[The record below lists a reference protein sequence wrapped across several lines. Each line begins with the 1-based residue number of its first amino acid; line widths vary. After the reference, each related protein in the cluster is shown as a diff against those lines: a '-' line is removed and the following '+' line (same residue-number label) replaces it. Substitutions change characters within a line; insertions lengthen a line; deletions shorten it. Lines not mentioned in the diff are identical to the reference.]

1 MIEILIF
8 HIHIISILYAFTKN
22 WQNGTL
28 KDGFLAVGI
37 ILLMFSIGWA
47 ITSTLA
53 ALIMP
58 AKWNTIF
65 FNKDTLSLI
74 LLLIPESIFYYHFFI
89 KDRAKL
95 KDSSIEKPI

>member
-8 HIHIISILYAFTKN
+8 HIHIIAILYAFTKN
-22 WQNGTL
+22 WQKTSI
-28 KDGFLAVGI
+28 KDGFLAIGI

-47 ITSTLA
+47 MTSTIA
-53 ALIMP
+53 SLIMP
-58 AKWNTIF
+58 SKWNTIF

-89 KDRAKL
+89 KDRIKL
-95 KDSSIEKPI
+95 KDSSTEKLI